1 MLRVSTRGGSVN
13 RLIIGLCALSLM
25 LGGCSSDDSNDTSVG
40 ESPATEPIELTV
52 FAGSSLTAA
61 LSDGIGPDFE
71 AQSEGATIVFN
82 FGASDSLAGQIQSE
96 GSTDVFA
103 SASGTWMDAVAEDPG
118 VTDRTD
124 FVRNRLVIIT
134 PPDNP
139 AGIVSIDD
147 LATSGV
153 QLVLAAE
160 GVPVGDYSREALG
173 NAGIRDEA
181 EANVVSNEEDN
192 ASVVARI
199 VAGEADAGIVYESDI
214 SAAAGNDVNAV
225 EIPESV
231 NVIPTYPI
239 AVVTGAPNPEL
250 AAAFVAYVTGP
261 DGQATLIEYGF
272 EAAA

>member
-1 MLRVSTRGGSVN
+1 MKR
-13 RLIIGLCALSLM
+13 RLIGLFALSLV
-25 LGGCSSDDSNDTSVG
+25 LGACSSADSNDTPGG
-40 ESPATEPIELTV
+40 ESPATEPAELTV
-52 FAGSSLTAA
+52 FAGSSLTTAFTDA
-61 LSDGIGPDFE
+61 IGPDFE
-71 AQSEGATIVFN
+71 AQNEGATIVFN

-118 VTDRTD
+118 VSDRAD
-124 FVRNRLVIIT
+124 FVKNRLVIIT

-139 AGIVSIDD
+139 AGIASIDD

-160 GVPVGDYSREALG
+160 GVPVGDYAREALG
-173 NAGIRDEA
+173 NANILDEA

-192 ASVVARI
+192 VSVVAKI
-199 VAGEADAGIVYESDI
+199 VAGEADAAIVYESDI

-231 NVIPTYPI
+231 NVVATYPI
-239 AVVTGAPNPEL
+239 AVVTGAPNAEL

-261 DGQATLIEYGF
+261 YGQATLTEYGF

>member
-1 MLRVSTRGGSVN
+1 MR
-13 RLIIGLCALSLM
+13 RLIVGLCVLSLV
-25 LGGCSSDDSNDTSVG
+25 LGGCSSDDSNDTSDG
-40 ESPATEPIELTV
+40 ESSAAEPTELTV

-61 LSDGIGPDFE
+61 FSDAIGPDFE
-71 AQSEGATIVFN
+71 AQNEGTTIVFN

-96 GSTDVFA
+96 GSADVFA
-103 SASGTWMDAVAEDPG
+103 SASGTWMDAVEENPG
-118 VTDRTD
+118 VSGRTD
-124 FVRNRLVIIT
+124 LVRNQLVIIT

-139 AGIVSIDD
+139 AGIESIDD
-147 LATSGV
+147 LSVSGV

-173 NAGIRDEA
+173 NAGILDEA

-192 ASVVARI
+192 ASVVAKI

-231 NVIPTYPI
+231 NVIATYPI

-250 AAAFVAYVTGP
+250 AAAFVTYVTGP
-261 DGQATLIEYGF
+261 DGQATLVEYGF